1 MSEIVKKLKDAKGEK
16 NNRWKGDK
24 ASYESKHQYL
34 KRNYGNPKMCEFCNV
49 TGYKEKGG
57 RWSIHWALR
66 KGKQYTHNLLDY
78 TGLCRKCHGKY
89 DLTVPKIERLR
100 KLAKNQTKEQLEKLS
115 IKRKVIALQRT
126 KDVKGRFTKSA

>member
-1 MSEIVKKLKDAKGEK
+1 MNYEVAKKLKDAKGEK

-24 ASYESKHQYL
+24 AGYQSKHQFL

-66 KGKQYTHNLLDY
+66 KGKEYTHNLEDY
-78 TGLCRKCHGKY
+78 MGLCRKCHGKY
-89 DLTVPKIERLR
+89 DWNESKREYVIKGGKATKGIKSKTK
-100 KLAKNQTKEQLEKLS
+100 KLIAKSK
-115 IKRKVIALQRT
+115 KRNDSGK
-126 KDVKGRFTKSA
+126 FTK